1 MNNKKNESFYK
12 YKSSL
17 EKQRE
22 IRERVSSL
30 TLKEKTKLL
39 LSEDFSKVDGCARV
53 GIEPII
59 FKKSGLGQN
68 VTNQIFSDGGD
79 MQKPTAFLS
88 CSTISSS
95 FDRNLAFDIGRGVAS
110 QLVRQNVD
118 VVIVPSAG
126 IKRNILNGNDFEC
139 YSEDP
144 FLSGN
149 ICAGLVNGI
158 ESLGICAAIKDFLS
172 CSRIKRRFTT
182 NCIIDKKAL
191 NEIYLEAQR
200 IAILN
205 SNPSCIIL
213 SGNKINGEYVAQSKK
228 YIEVLRKKFGF
239 RGLIASANCGV
250 ENRAES
256 ILAGVDLDMSGESTK
271 TDSETEHSVKKRTV
285 GENVVSDAAFEVAM
299 LSDYVKA
306 SRTIAEDY
314 DILKNQ
320 LLSQKSVEQT
330 AVLLK
335 NESEFLPFS
344 KNENIA
350 IIGSFAH
357 KKNNEKMSMVDV
369 FLEQKVMFDFAKGYN
384 LDGTTNDNLINEAKN
399 LAKNA
404 HKTLVVVG
412 AFDPFEVNVKKDR
425 DDISLSQGMLKL
437 INSLGTVTKNIAV
450 ILTSHQPVQLPFLDK
465 VKSVLAVDISACKG
479 ETAAFNLIFGNCCPS
494 GKLAESWP
502 EKLSQIPTTMFTEK
516 DKNTQEYREGIYV
529 GYRYF
534 QSVGLKPMFP
544 FGFGLSYSEF
554 EHSDMRL
561 DRTSVAELE
570 TLTISFCVKNV
581 GRYVAADVVQ
591 IYVSKK
597 NDKYKELKN
606 FEKIFLLPNEK
617 RTVELTL
624 SRTSFSRYNPNTQ
637 AWQEQPGEYTVHL
650 ACDAQNILM
659 SCDVLVLGKNVDTMP
674 KYFAADEIKTFGE
687 KTFYIFAEYSKNQS
701 EYRKFSVNSTVSE
714 LSRCSAGI
722 AFKKLM
728 EDSEISKHSDFEN
741 LPLRCVV
748 ALSRGEVSKK
758 SINTLVDFCNK
769 NIKGTIKNLI
779 LPQ

>member
-1 MNNKKNESFYK
+1 M
-12 YKSSL
+12 
-17 EKQRE
+17 
-22 IRERVSSL
+22 

-39 LSEDFSKVDGCARV
+39 LSEDFSKVGGCERV
-53 GIEPII
+53 GIASIK

-68 VTNQIFSDGGD
+68 VTNQIFLDGGS
-79 MQKPTAFLS
+79 MQRPTAFLS
-88 CSTISSS
+88 CAAISSS
-95 FDRNLAFDIGRGVAS
+95 FDRNLAFDIGQAVAK
-110 QLVRQNVD
+110 QLIKQQVD

-126 IKRNILNGNDFEC
+126 IKRNVLNGNNYEC

-191 NEIYLEAQR
+191 NEIYIEAQR
-200 IAILN
+200 IAVLN
-205 SNPSCIIL
+205 SKPSCVIV

-228 YIEVLRKKFGF
+228 YIEDLRNKLGF
-239 RGLIASANCGV
+239 CGLIASANCGV
-250 ENRAES
+250 ENRGES
-256 ILAGVDLDMSGESTK
+256 ISAGVDLDMSGEATK
-271 TDSETEHSVKKRTV
+271 TDKETENLVKKGTIS
-285 GENVVSDAAFEVAM
+285 EKTILDSAFEVAM
-299 LSDYVKA
+299 LSDYVSC
-306 SRTIAEDY
+306 SRSVADDY
-314 DILKNQ
+314 DISENQ
-320 LLSQKSVEQT
+320 FLSQKSVEQT

-344 KNENIA
+344 QNEKIA
-350 IIGSFAH
+350 IIGSFADYKTDE
-357 KKNNEKMSMVDV
+357 KKSMVDV
-369 FLEQKVMFDFAKGYN
+369 LFEQNVSFDFAKGYN
-384 LDGTTNDNLINEAKN
+384 RDGTTNDKLINEAKVM
-399 LAKNA
+399 AKNA
-404 HKTLVVVG
+404 HKTIVVVG
-412 AFDPFEVNVKKDR
+412 AFNPFETNVKKDR
-425 DDISLSQGMLKL
+425 EDISLSQGMLKL
-437 INSLGTVTKNIAV
+437 INSLAAETKNILV
-450 ILTSHQPVQLPFLDK
+450 VLTSHEPVQLPFLDR
-465 VKSVLAVDISACKG
+465 VKSVMVVDISACKG

-502 EKLSQIPTTMFTEK
+502 EKLSQMPTTMFVEK
-516 DKNTQEYREGIYV
+516 DKHTQEYREGIYV

-534 QSVGLKPMFP
+534 QSVGQKPMFP

-561 DRTSVAELE
+561 DRTSIAELE
-570 TLTISFCVKNV
+570 TLTVSFCIKNV

-597 NDKYKELKN
+597 DEQYIQLKN

-617 RTVELTL
+617 RTVELKL
-624 SRTSFSRYNPNTQ
+624 PRTAFSRYNPKTEG
-637 AWQEQPGEYTVHL
+637 WQEQPGEYTVHL

-659 SCDVLVLGKNVDTMP
+659 SCDVEILGKSVLAMP
-674 KYFAADEIKTFGE
+674 NYFDAEDIKTMGE
-687 KTFYIFAEYSKNQS
+687 KAFYNIAEFSKKQS
-701 EYRKFSVNSTVSE
+701 NYREFSINSTVLE

-722 AFKKLM
+722 AFKKML

-741 LPLRCVV
+741 LPLRCVL
-748 ALSRGEVSKK
+748 ALSKGEVSKK
-758 SINTLVDFCNK
+758 SINALVSFCNK

-779 LPQ
+779 LP